1 MESRDPTKPFDTV
14 TNFDIDEFLYEIERD
29 ITEIE
34 YRTVQLEVEN
44 LTREATQQGINWDLI
59 EEDLQQIEQSLEK
72 IARDSTP
79 PMYSTLPEFFFG
91 VLKYPGILHRNF

>member
-14 TNFDIDEFLYEIERD
+14 TNFDIEEFLYEIERD

-44 LTREATQQGINWDLI
+44 LIREATQLGIN
-59 EEDLQQIEQSLEK
+59 
-72 IARDSTP
+72 
-79 PMYSTLPEFFFG
+79 
-91 VLKYPGILHRNF
+91 